1 MPLTITKYTNTASL
15 YGGSRA
21 TLEGVCLDS
30 EWLSIRNTLLGSPDS
45 YDPTLRCTEVTRSHH
60 NGDPGTDMSQLVAT
74 YTPREEE
81 DPTELDGP
89 MLPSLNFGS
98 EMFTVK
104 GPQWT
109 WLSDGKLIDPDQV
122 QPVKILQVAE
132 LTLHG
137 RRSVMNWSTFDAY
150 LNSVNSDTFFGA
162 PPGTVRFDSPAAQ
175 KVALPT
181 GGYAWDVEL
190 KFKRRSIPWNQ
201 VWRPGVMSPGGGY
214 DTGKWDE
221 VTNGTERIYT
231 LVNYDPLL
239 LPV

>member
-1 MPLTITKYTNTASL
+1 MPLIHTQYNNTGSL
-15 YGGSRA
+15 TGGSRS
-21 TLEGVCLDS
+21 TLTGMCDDS
-30 EWLSIRNTLLGSPDS
+30 EWLSIRNLLLGAIDA
-45 YDPTLRCTEVTRSHH
+45 YDPTLRCTEVQRDHWDH
-60 NGDPGTDMSQLVAT
+60 VGTFASRLTAT
-74 YTPREEE
+74 FTPRDEE
-81 DPTELDGP
+81 DEQEIDGP
-89 MLPSLNFGS
+89 MLPTLNFGS

-109 WLSDGKLIDPDQV
+109 WLSDGKKIDMDLV

-137 RRSVMNWSTFDAY
+137 RRRSINWSTFDAY

-175 KVALPT
+175 KVVLPE

-201 VWRPGVMSPGGGY
+201 VWRPGQLSAVGSY

-221 VTNGTERIYT
+221 VRNGSERLYT
-231 LVNYDPLL
+231 PVAYMPLMQA
-239 LPV
+239 V